1 MNPIPFTTADGF
13 YGSAFAAGLSNLLSS
28 IQGDVVAPALA
39 CVTLWIMV
47 QGILVMR
54 GDLDARRGV
63 NRILKIALVTTLVVT
78 AEDYN
83 NYVHEFFINTV
94 PAFVKDLSSPVTN
107 ALTIPGELD
116 AIFDTCMIEFQAIA
130 AEIGPMNDQDA
141 MAFQGAQFVLYGTLW
156 SMFTIYEVT
165 NVMTEVLV
173 AIGPLILIGY
183 LFDATKG
190 ITDRWIGQLITYG
203 LLLLLVTTVATIVIA
218 VEAAYLTAQLVI
230 IALTGPTSAQ
240 IVSFYEL
247 DMFLLTGDAFVL
259 ALPAIAGLLGGG
271 VALSPGEGLARIGGT
286 PGFRRA
292 SGAAGGY
299 GSGGYAGASSGYGTP
314 IASTPATTSY
324 RGTP

>member
-1 MNPIPFTTADGF
+1 MNPLPFTTADAA
-13 YGSAFAAGLSNLLSS
+13 YSAAFGTGLSNLLNSV
-28 IQGDVVAPALA
+28 QGDVVAPALA

-83 NYVHEFFINTV
+83 NVVQYFFTIVV
-94 PAFVKDLSSPVTN
+94 PSFVKDLSSPVTN
-107 ALTIPGELD
+107 ALTIPGQLD
-116 AIFDTCMIEFQAIA
+116 AILDACMIEFQAIA

-165 NVMTEVLV
+165 TVMTDVLL

-190 ITDRWIGQLITYG
+190 IADRWIGQLITYA

-218 VEAAYLTAQLVI
+218 TEATYLTAQFVLSL
-230 IALTGPTSAQ
+230 LTGPTSAQ
-240 IVSFYEL
+240 IVSFYEM

-259 ALPAIAGLLGGG
+259 AWPAIAGLLGGG
-271 VALSPGEGLARIGGT
+271 VALSPGEGLARIGAA
-286 PGFRRA
+286 GFRRA
-292 SGAAGGY
+292 SGTAGGY
-299 GSGGYAGASSGYGTP
+299 GGAGYGGAYGGGYGTP
-314 IASTPATTSY
+314 IASAPATASY

>member
-1 MNPIPFTTADGF
+1 MNPIPFTIADGF
-13 YGSAFAAGLSNLLSS
+13 YGKAFASGLSNLMIS
-28 IQGDVVAPALA
+28 IQGDIIAPALA

-63 NRILKIALVTTLVVT
+63 NRILKIALVTTLVIT
-78 AEDYN
+78 AEDYDN
-83 NYVHEFFINTV
+83 VVQEFFITIV
-94 PAFVKDLSSPVTN
+94 PNFVRDFSSPVTS
-107 ALTIPGELD
+107 ALGGIPGQLD

-190 ITDRWIGQLITYG
+190 ITDRWIGQLITYA

-218 VEAAYLTAQLVI
+218 VEASYLTAQL
-230 IALTGPTSAQ
+230 ALILLSGPTSAQ
-240 IVSFYEL
+240 IVSFYEM

-271 VALSPGEGLARIGGT
+271 VALSPGEGLARIGT

-299 GSGGYAGASSGYGTP
+299 GGAYGGRYGTP
-314 IASTPATTSY
+314 AATSY
-324 RGTP
+324 GGTQ

>member
-1 MNPIPFTTADGF
+1 MDPVPFSTADGF
-13 YGSAFAAGLSNLLSS
+13 YGKALASGLANLLGS
-28 IQGDVVAPALA
+28 IQDDVIAPALA
-39 CVTLWIMV
+39 CITLWIMV

-83 NYVHEFFINTV
+83 TVVHDFFITTV
-94 PAFVKDLSSPVTN
+94 PAFVNDFSSPITKVFGG
-107 ALTIPGELD
+107 IPGQLD
-116 AIFDTCMIEFQAIA
+116 AILDACMIEFQAIA

-190 ITDRWIGQLITYG
+190 ITDRWIGQLITYA
-203 LLLLLVTTVATIVIA
+203 LLLLLVTTVATIVIS
-218 VEAAYLTAQLVI
+218 VEATYLTIQLAL

-240 IVSFYEL
+240 IVSFYEM

-271 VALSPGEGLARIGGT
+271 VALSPGEGLARIGAA
-286 PGFRRA
+286 GFRRS
-292 SGAAGGY
+292 SGTAGGY
-299 GSGGYAGASSGYGTP
+299 GGAGYGGYGTP
-314 IASTPATTSY
+314 GAGVPATTSY
-324 RGTP
+324 GRTS